1 MNIVR
6 ERDLKEM
13 GFNREYPLYRMGDI
27 TIYAYDDDD
36 RLDVYYMIDER
47 PISDH
52 ASFPYERSIRVRT
65 VEQLKQLID
74 ERKG

>member
-1 MNIVR
+1 MVR

-27 TIYAYDDDD
+27 TLYAYDDDD

-47 PISDH
+47 PIDDH
-52 ASFPYERSIRVRT
+52 ASFPYEMSIRVRT

-74 ERKG
+74 ERRG

>member
-1 MNIVR
+1 MVR

-27 TIYAYDDDD
+27 TLYAYDDDD

-47 PISDH
+47 PISDY
-52 ASFPYERSIRVRT
+52 ASFPYDKSIRIRT
-65 VEQLKQLID
+65 VEQLKKLID